1 MTVSH
6 SAYLD
11 LVKENAGLKEQLA
24 DALTTCFQASGMYAK
39 VARELDAA
47 RERETQLIANLS
59 DMSDDILTLQTK
71 LLAMEE
77 TLKALQRDDG
87 HYLECPA
94 PNLDTHATMPR
105 SKNVQRCILL
115 RAALGSPQEPQA

>member
-1 MTVSH
+1 MTTPH
-6 SAYLD
+6 N
-11 LVKENAGLKEQLA
+11 ERLA
-24 DALTTCFQASGMYAK
+24 ELECEPWIRLCDSLAA
-39 VARELDAA
+39 ELDAA